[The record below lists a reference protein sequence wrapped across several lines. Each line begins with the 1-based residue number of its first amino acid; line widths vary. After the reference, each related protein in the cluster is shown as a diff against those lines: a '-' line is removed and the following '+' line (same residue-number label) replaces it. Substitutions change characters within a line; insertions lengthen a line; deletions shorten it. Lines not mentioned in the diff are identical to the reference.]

1 MKKCIGL
8 VSRGCLKESSFCHKL
23 IVLVPIT
30 LQPDGANL
38 SYLKFRLFD
47 LIEFIVWNI
56 KGLRHCVTK
65 I

>member
-56 KGLRHCVTK
+56 
-65 I
+65 